1 MAVGHFLFNDQT
13 QHGRILR
20 RVLNGAETYLE
31 EGQELLL
38 TGAQMIDGDGSQD
51 AHFTYFAARFG
62 FADNATAHNAWNEF
76 QSFMSKITGD
86 GSVSNVNAAVK
97 QALAK
102 FR

>member
-1 MAVGHFLFNDQT
+1 MSVGHYQFNDQL

-20 RVLNGAETYLE
+20 RVLNGAEAFLD
-31 EGQELLL
+31 EGQDLLAA
-38 TGAQMIDGDGSQD
+38 GAQMIDGDGSQD
-51 AHFTYFAARFG
+51 AHFPYFAAKFG
-62 FADNATAHNAWNEF
+62 FPDNATARAAWNEF

-86 GSVSNVNAAVK
+86 GSVIEVNAAIK